1 MHVDTKMKYVHA
13 LKVVYEGIELGPG
26 KYGEFSAP
34 PTVDLTYVIWRQFIG
49 KKQCMSQQTKLP
61 LLK

>member
-34 PTVDLTYVIWRQFIG
+34 PTIDLTYVIWRQFIG
-49 KKQCMSQQTKLP
+49 KTNSACHNKPNYHC
-61 LLK
+61 